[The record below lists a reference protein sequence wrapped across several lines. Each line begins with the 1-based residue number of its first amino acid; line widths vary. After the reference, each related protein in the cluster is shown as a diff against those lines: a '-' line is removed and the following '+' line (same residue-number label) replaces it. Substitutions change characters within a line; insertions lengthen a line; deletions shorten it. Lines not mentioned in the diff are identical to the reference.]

1 MPALTVHLIWIL
13 FKFAKDLSQ
22 AFQLRCDPPLLFKRL
37 IWSDVCAHGFHHRA
51 DFCLNALW
59 LPAPVAELATAMPA
73 DYTQTGLH
81 CNRNNKVR
89 HGQTW
94 KVSYVCMCT
103 FVCMWCVLLPCN
115 LALLSVDFAAWTWP
129 ALLTLAPAQ
138 PLPAK
143 SLLFLLFFRT
153 LFSFEIWICR
163 LHTQC
168 MQLFEATRGG
178 GRVERASDG
187 VAPRLHLGSINASKA
202 FRSTHSSSDS
212 RRDDD
217 DDDATCR
224 RWSRLAGAGVVA
236 VVVAVAVA
244 LWLPQLHPAVFFFRL
259 GHVRDRDKKLRLCLD
274 AVRSS
279 RESGRERENPPIA
292 QAYVILWEVLW
303 IIPKHLK

>member
-1 MPALTVHLIWIL
+1 M
-13 FKFAKDLSQ
+13 
-22 AFQLRCDPPLLFKRL
+22 LFKRL
-37 IWSDVCAHGFHHRA
+37 IWSDVYAHGFHHRA

-178 GRVERASDG
+178 WQGRAGERRGA
-187 VAPRLHLGSINASKA
+187 NAIA
-202 FRSTHSSSDS
+202 FRVNKRQQSASLYSLIQRFSS
-212 RRDDD
+212 RRRRRRRDLPPLIS
-217 DDDATCR
+217 TSWRWRCR
-224 RWSRLAGAGVVA
+224 CCCCCC
-236 VVVAVAVA
+236 AVAAAIAPCRFLFSPWACPRSWQEVEVVLGWSA
-244 LWLPQLHPAVFFFRL
+244 LF
-259 GHVRDRDKKLRLCLD
+259 
-274 AVRSS
+274 
-279 RESGRERENPPIA
+279 
-292 QAYVILWEVLW
+292 
-303 IIPKHLK
+303 